1 MKFNK
6 PQYIS
11 HFIKN
16 NANITLNSGESVI
29 VYSISNDLTET
40 ELNEWAKHILAHY
53 TSQDDIIEGAKS
65 NKISEQKFI
74 ENFVLPSVSNQNQ
87 TKDVSGNFGE
97 IVFCD
102 FIEFVLEYSVPRY
115 KLYGNPPGNPTQG
128 IDIVA
133 YKMDARPDPDD
144 IILYAEVKASLSET
158 IFSRLQDAIND
169 IEKRKD
175 KDFALAL
182 NTAWRKLKLIGNV
195 DEATKIKRFL
205 DSEKPCKR
213 VKSAG
218 LITTANAC
226 NTEDFVGVNISN
238 GNTIET
244 YVIYAPDL
252 WELAKDLWKRASL

>member
-11 HFIKN
+11 HFVKN

-40 ELNEWAKHILAHY
+40 ELNEWAKHILMHY
-53 TSQDDIIEGAKS
+53 IPQDKITNGAVIH
-65 NKISEQKFI
+65 NISEQKYI
-74 ENFVLPSVSNQNQ
+74 EDYVLPSVSEQ

-102 FIEFVLEYSVPRY
+102 FIEFVLGYSVPRY
-115 KLYGNPPGNPTQG
+115 KFYDNQRGNPTQG

-133 YKMDARPDPDD
+133 YKMNTRPSPNDT
-144 IILYAEVKASLSET
+144 ILYAEVKASLSKVN
-158 IFSRLQDAIND
+158 FNRLQNAIND

-182 NTAWRKLKLIGNV
+182 NTAWRKLESIGNI
-195 DEATKIKRFL
+195 DESNKIKRFL
-205 DSEKPCKR
+205 DSETNCKR
-213 VKSAG
+213 TKSAG
-218 LITTANAC
+218 LITAATAC
-226 NTEDFVGVNISN
+226 STEDFVGVNISN

-244 YVIYAPDL
+244 HVIYAPDL

>member
-11 HFIKN
+11 HFIEN

-53 TSQDDIIEGAKS
+53 ISQDDIINGAKS

-74 ENFVLPSVSNQNQ
+74 ENYVLPSISNQ

-97 IVFCD
+97 IIFCD

-128 IDIVA
+128 IDIIA
-133 YKMDARPDPDD
+133 YKMNTYPDPDD
-144 IILYAEVKASLSET
+144 TILYAETKAVLSKT
-158 IFSRLQDAIND
+158 NFNKLQNAIND

-182 NTAWRKLKLIGNV
+182 NTAWRKLELIGNIN
-195 DEATKIKRFL
+195 ESIKIKRFL
-205 DSEKPCKR
+205 DSEKSCKR
-213 VKSAG
+213 SKSAG

-238 GNTIET
+238 DNTIET
-244 YVIYAPDL
+244 HVIYAPDL